1 MSFDATSRADHHAR
15 IAALEA
21 AGLPFVTATVVLR
34 RAPVS
39 SHMGDRAI
47 VHPDGRMEG
56 FVGGACSREIVRRQA
71 LEALNVGGPR
81 LVMIRP
87 DASSEPDLGGEAVV
101 VPMTCASEGSVNV
114 YLEPHL
120 PVRTL
125 LVVGLTPVAEMV
137 YRLASAMGERVL
149 RVVTAE
155 ERRDLE
161 PGTHS
166 LGLDELPGTL
176 SAMSQGGLAQVSA
189 LVASQGHYDE
199 LALEALLRGG
209 VTSLALLSSRKR
221 AVTVRE
227 LLHLQGLDSGQTDLI
242 RAPAGLD
249 LGARTPGEV
258 AVSVLA
264 GLIADRQGRAVQ
276 SGAVQSGAVQIGAAE
291 RAAAPQTPAP
301 EVTPSSSPRA
311 GYAISPV
318 DGEEVQ
324 IEGALHY
331 ADHGGTRYYFTCPN
345 CKRRFLKS
353 PGTYLNPV
361 TPVSA
366 VNA

>member
-15 IAALEA
+15 IAELEA
-21 AGLPFVTATVVLR
+21 AGQPFVTATVVLR

-47 VHPDGRMEG
+47 VHADGRMEG

-71 LEALNVGGPR
+71 LEALLVGQPR

-137 YRLASAMGERVL
+137 YRLAVSMGERVL
-149 RVVTAE
+149 RVVTGDE
-155 ERRDLE
+155 QRDLG
-161 PGTHS
+161 PGTRS
-166 LGLDELPGTL
+166 LGLDDLPGTL
-176 SAMSQGGLAQVSA
+176 SAMSPGGLAQVSA
-189 LVASQGHYDE
+189 VVASQGHYDE

-227 LLHLQGLDSGQTDLI
+227 LLHLQGLGSEHTDLI

-258 AVSVLA
+258 AVSILA
-264 GLIADRQGRAVQ
+264 GLIADRQGKAVQ
-276 SGAVQSGAVQIGAAE
+276 SGTVQNSSGQDGTGERMAVQQAL
-291 RAAAPQTPAP
+291 AP
-301 EVTPSSSPRA
+301 EVPASASPRP
-311 GYAISPV
+311 GYAVSPV

-353 PGTYLNPV
+353 PESYLG
-361 TPVSA
+361 SA
-366 VNA
+366 VHA

>member
-15 IAALEA
+15 IAELEA
-21 AGLPFVTATVVLR
+21 AGQPFVTATVVLR

-47 VHPDGRMEG
+47 VHADGRMEG
-56 FVGGACSREIVRRQA
+56 FVGGACSREIVRKQA
-71 LEALNVGGPR
+71 LEALLVGQPR

-149 RVVTAE
+149 RVVTADE
-155 ERRDLE
+155 QRDME

-166 LGLDELPGTL
+166 LGLDALPGTL

-189 LVASQGHYDE
+189 VVASQGHYDE

-227 LLHLQGLDSGQTDLI
+227 LLHLQGLGSGHTDLI

-258 AVSVLA
+258 AVSILA
-264 GLIADRQGRAVQ
+264 GLIADRQGKAMQ
-276 SGAVQSGAVQIGAAE
+276 SGAGV

-301 EVTPSSSPRA
+301 EVPPGSSPRP

-353 PGTYLNPV
+353 PDTYLNPV
-361 TPVSA
+361 APDPV